1 MHCLVVARRRCV
13 WLWATLC
20 FLCLLFCDAL
30 FYCVGR
36 WLYVVCDCQLS
47 FLAVADGWSS
57 LVSVLRG
64 PLATD
69 ASVVVEVFGAL
80 KDFCFR
86 FDKAQV
92 CFFSLFF

>member
-1 MHCLVVARRRCV
+1 M
-13 WLWATLC
+13 WATVW

-47 FLAVADGWSS
+47 FMAVADGWSS

-64 PLATD
+64 PLMTD
-69 ASVVVEVFGAL
+69 ASVVAAACTAIRDALFGCRET
-80 KDFCFR
+80 K
-86 FDKAQV
+86 V
-92 CFFSLFF
+92 CLVVGDVVVSLSVVL